1 MKKLSI
7 ILILPFT
14 LLLAQ
19 EGGAGYPGA
28 IFEAGGSSRSIGMG
42 QAFVAFSDASEVVF
56 YNPSGL
62 GGVHYSNLTLLSS
75 PLYGGVHNVLSFTM
89 PWGTYGTFGL
99 TFAGV
104 FASMGEIRTPD
115 NEVVESSVNV
125 MLSGFMLSYGK
136 KFGFFA
142 IGTSPKIIFDNIYQ
156 SQGLGFDMDIGF
168 MLYPLKF
175 FPRIPYELVTLGVS
189 VKNLL
194 GSKIQMEEQ
203 ADALP
208 RIIRSGIAFH
218 LMDGRLSISS
228 DVALISWENTSDINY
243 YAGFEIFP
251 IHNLALRGGI
261 NTNYFNGGLGIILD
275 IGRTTSLN
283 IDYAVGMHYKSE
295 FMMPLTHKISLN
307 FTLKSIAGIWVE
319 TRPSVLSSPAE
330 YVQILIH
337 GGAQFRGKIKR
348 WEFIIKDAGGN
359 IRYRQRRDV
368 YSDMDELPPKITW
381 NGVDNIRGGSVDSGR
396 YYYEIRL
403 MDRMGDVMKY
413 TGYLLTV
420 RWTR

>member
-1 MKKLSI
+1 M
-7 ILILPFT
+7 
-14 LLLAQ
+14 
-19 EGGAGYPGA
+19 
-28 IFEAGGSSRSIGMG
+28 
-42 QAFVAFSDASEVVF
+42 
-56 YNPSGL
+56 
-62 GGVHYSNLTLLSS
+62 
-75 PLYGGVHNVLSFTM
+75 
-89 PWGTYGTFGL
+89 
-99 TFAGV
+99 
-104 FASMGEIRTPD
+104 
-115 NEVVESSVNV
+115 
-125 MLSGFMLSYGK
+125 
-136 KFGFFA
+136 
-142 IGTSPKIIFDNIYQ
+142 
-156 SQGLGFDMDIGF
+156 
-168 MLYPLKF
+168 
-175 FPRIPYELVTLGVS
+175 
-189 VKNLL
+189 
-194 GSKIQMEEQ
+194 
-203 ADALP
+203 
-208 RIIRSGIAFH
+208 
-218 LMDGRLSISS
+218 
-228 DVALISWENTSDINY
+228 
-243 YAGFEIFP
+243 
-251 IHNLALRGGI
+251 

-295 FMMPLTHKISLN
+295 FMMPLTHTISLN